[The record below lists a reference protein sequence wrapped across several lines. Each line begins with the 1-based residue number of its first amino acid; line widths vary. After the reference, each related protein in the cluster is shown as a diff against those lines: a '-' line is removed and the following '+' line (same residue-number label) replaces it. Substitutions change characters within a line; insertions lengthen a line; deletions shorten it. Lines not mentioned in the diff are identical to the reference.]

1 MQVSALTDDELRSL
15 IDVEPDNLD
24 AVREGARRF
33 VEGSTCEAIRIEELE
48 TELAEKE
55 AELMAL
61 ESKIAK
67 ARNAL
72 EEIGA

>member
-15 IDVEPDNLD
+15 IDVQPDNFD

-33 VEGSTCEAIRIEELE
+33 VNGSTCEAIRIEELE
-48 TELAEKE
+48 VELSEKE
-55 AELMAL
+55 AELMVLEGKIVKAL
-61 ESKIAK
+61 
-67 ARNAL
+67 RAL